1 MACPYYGTV
10 RKVWMCQLTVNRLYT
25 DKNINITVNYGNNM
39 ARVFNET
46 SNIQKLILTS
56 LRVF

>member
-10 RKVWMCQLTVNRLYT
+10 RQVWMCQLTVNRFYT
-25 DKNINITVNYGNNM
+25 DKNINITVNYGNNI

-46 SNIQKLILTS
+46 SKIQKD
-56 LRVF
+56 